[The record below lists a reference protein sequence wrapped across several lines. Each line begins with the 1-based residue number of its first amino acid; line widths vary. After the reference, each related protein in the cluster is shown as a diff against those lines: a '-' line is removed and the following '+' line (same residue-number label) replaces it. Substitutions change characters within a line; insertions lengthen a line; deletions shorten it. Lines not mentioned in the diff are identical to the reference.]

1 MNKRNLFT
9 IGGAAAF
16 GLALVALP
24 ASPARAQKPEDS
36 TVTRLQQKLDE
47 LQSKLQAQLE
57 SQQVQEAELAVT
69 DALMRALGPT
79 AGVRGLRI
87 TTDFPH
93 GLRIVVLES
102 VPVAVLVHGADR
114 VAVDAN
120 GSLLPRV
127 AADDL
132 NIVIAD
138 DGSGWLGVETHEVT
152 ADKAKE
158 LKLSAERGVVLGRI
172 VPDSPAA
179 KAGLKEND
187 VVTEINGQR
196 VEGAAQFRR
205 MIHEIPAGRSIQ
217 LTVWRDGRTQ
227 AISATLGKSEE
238 RHHAMKMVT
247 PSPGTFAFRMPEIP
261 EIPPMEWNGAMLAG
275 GQPRLGIDAED
286 LSGQLGAFFG
296 APDGEGILV
305 RDVNSGSPAEK
316 AGVKAGDVIT
326 SLNGDRIRTV
336 GDLREKLS
344 AKRDDKDRTVKLGVL
359 RNKSEISLAVELPA
373 AAARP
378 KRLVSRRTSI

>member
-9 IGGAAAF
+9 MGGAAVF

-24 ASPARAQKPEDS
+24 ASPARAQKPEET
-36 TVTRLQQKLDE
+36 TVTRLQQKIDE
-47 LQSKLQAQLE
+47 LQAKLQAQLE
-57 SQQVQEAELAVT
+57 SQQVQEAELAVR
-69 DALMRALGPT
+69 DALE
-79 AGVRGLRI
+79 
-87 TTDFPH
+87 
-93 GLRIVVLES
+93 ES
-102 VPVAVLVHGADR
+102 AQAIDQENQNPAQIEV
-114 VAVDAN
+114 
-120 GSLLPRV
+120 LPRV
-127 AADDL
+127 ASDDL
-132 NIVIAD
+132 NILIGD

-238 RHHAMKMVT
+238 RHHAMTMVT
-247 PSPGTFAFRMPEIP
+247 PTPGTFAFRMPEIP
-261 EIPPMEWNGAMLAG
+261 EIPPMEWNGGMLAG

-286 LSGQLGAFFG
+286 LSGQLGTFFG

-359 RNKSEISLAVELPA
+359 RNKSEISLTVELPA

>member
-1 MNKRNLFT
+1 MNKRNLLV
-9 IGGAAAF
+9 IGGAVAI
-16 GLALVALP
+16 GLVLMALP
-24 ASPARAQKPEDS
+24 ASSARPQKPSDS
-36 TVTRLQQKLDE
+36 TIARLQQRIDE
-47 LQSKLQAQLE
+47 LQAKLQAQLE
-57 SQQVQEAELAVT
+57 NGQNNVAELADA
-69 DALMRALGPT
+69 DALEESGQAVVIEDRDPT
-79 AGVRGLRI
+79 QIEVLPGI
-87 TTDFPH
+87 ETD
-93 GLRIVVLES
+93 
-102 VPVAVLVHGADR
+102 DR
-114 VAVDAN
+114 
-120 GSLLPRV
+120 
-127 AADDL
+127 
-132 NIVIAD
+132 NIVFGE
-138 DGSGWLGVETHEVT
+138 DGSSWLGVETHEVT

-158 LKLSAERGVVLGRI
+158 LKLSAERGVVLGKI

-227 AISATLGKSEE
+227 TISATLGKSEE
-238 RHHAMKMVT
+238 RHHAMRMMAPT
-247 PSPGTFAFRMPEIP
+247 PGTFAFRMPEIP
-261 EIPPMEWNGAMLAG
+261 EIPSMEWNGSMLLG

-316 AGVKAGDVIT
+316 AGVKAGDVII
-326 SLNGDRIRTV
+326 SLNGERIRSA
-336 GDLREKLS
+336 GELREKLS
-344 AKRDDKDRTVKLGVL
+344 AKREDKHRTVKLGVL
-359 RNKSEISLAVELPA
+359 RNKSEVSLTVELPEPA
-373 AAARP
+373 AHT

>member
-36 TVTRLQQKLDE
+36 TVARLQQKIDE
-47 LQSKLQAQLE
+47 LQAKLQAQLE
-57 SQQVQEAELAVT
+57 SQQVQEAELAVA
-69 DALMRALGPT
+69 DALE
-79 AGVRGLRI
+79 
-87 TTDFPH
+87 
-93 GLRIVVLES
+93 ES
-102 VPVAVLVHGADR
+102 AQAMVQENQEPAQIEV
-114 VAVDAN
+114 
-120 GSLLPRV
+120 LPRV
-127 AADDL
+127 ATDDL
-132 NIVIAD
+132 NILIGD

-205 MIHEIPAGRSIQ
+205 MIREIPAGRTIQ

-227 AISATLGKSEE
+227 TVSATLGKSEE
-238 RHHAMKMVT
+238 RRHAMKMAT
-247 PSPGTFAFRMPEIP
+247 PRPGTYAFRIP
-261 EIPPMEWNGAMLAG
+261 EIPDIPSMEWNGNMLFG
-275 GQPRLGIDAED
+275 DGPRLGIDAED

-305 RDVNSGSPAEK
+305 REVNSGSPAEK

-326 SLNGDRIRTV
+326 SLNGERIRTI
-336 GDLREKLS
+336 GELREKLS
-344 AKRDDKDRTVKLGVL
+344 AKRDEKDRTVKLGVL
-359 RNKSEISLAVELPA
+359 RNKSEVSLTVELPA
-373 AAARP
+373 PTERT
-378 KRLVSRRTSI
+378 KRFISHRTSI

>member
-1 MNKRNLFT
+1 MNKRNLLA
-9 IGGAAAF
+9 IGGAVAL
-16 GLALVALP
+16 GLVLMALP
-24 ASPARAQKPEDS
+24 ASSARPQKPGDS
-36 TVTRLQQKLDE
+36 KIARFEQRIDE
-47 LQSKLQAQLE
+47 LQAKLQAQLE
-57 SQQVQEAELAVT
+57 NGQNHVAELADA
-69 DALMRALGPT
+69 DALEESGQTVVIEDQEPT
-79 AGVRGLRI
+79 RI
-87 TTDFPH
+87 E
-93 GLRIVVLES
+93 VLPSIED
-102 VPVAVLVHGADR
+102 HE
-114 VAVDAN
+114 N
-120 GSLLPRV
+120 T
-127 AADDL
+127 
-132 NIVIAD
+132 VIGG
-138 DGSGWLGVETHEVT
+138 DGSSWLGVETHEVT

-158 LKLSAERGVVLGRI
+158 LKLSAERGVFLGKI

-227 AISATLGKSEE
+227 TISATLGKSEE
-238 RHHAMKMVT
+238 HHHAMKMVAPT
-247 PSPGTFAFRMPEIP
+247 PGTFAFRMPEIP
-261 EIPPMEWNGAMLAG
+261 EIPSMEWDGGRFLG

-316 AGVKAGDVIT
+316 AGVKAGDDII
-326 SLNGDRIRTV
+326 SLSGERIRSA
-336 GDLREKLS
+336 GELREKLS
-344 AKRDDKDRTVKLGVL
+344 AKREDKDRTVKLGVL
-359 RNKSEISLAVELPA
+359 RNKSEVSLTVELPA
-373 AAARP
+373 PAAHT

>member
-9 IGGAAAF
+9 IGGAPAF
-16 GLALVALP
+16 RQALVALP

-36 TVTRLQQKLDE
+36 TGTRLQQKLDE
-47 LQSKLQAQLE
+47 LQAKLQAQLE

-69 DALMRALGPT
+69 DALE
-79 AGVRGLRI
+79 
-87 TTDFPH
+87 
-93 GLRIVVLES
+93 ES
-102 VPVAVLVHGADR
+102 AQAVEEENQDPEV
-114 VAVDAN
+114 
-120 GSLLPRV
+120 LPRV
-127 AADDL
+127 ATDDL
-132 NIVIAD
+132 NILIGD

-238 RHHAMKMVT
+238 LHHAMTMVT
-247 PSPGTFAFRMPEIP
+247 ATPGTFNFRMPEIP
-261 EIPPMEWNGAMLAG
+261 EIPTMEWNGGMLAG
-275 GQPRLGIDAED
+275 GQPRLGIDSED
-286 LSGQLGAFFG
+286 LSGQLGAFSG

-326 SLNGDRIRTV
+326 SLNGERIRTV

-344 AKRDDKDRTVKLGVL
+344 AKREDKDRTVKLGVL
-359 RNKSEISLAVELPA
+359 RNKSEISLTVELPA

>member
-1 MNKRNLFT
+1 MNKRNLLT

-24 ASPARAQKPEDS
+24 ASRARAQKPEDS
-36 TVTRLQQKLDE
+36 TVTRLQQTIDE
-47 LQSKLQAQLE
+47 LQAKLQAQLE
-57 SQQVQEAELAVT
+57 SQQVQEAELARA
-69 DALMRALGPT
+69 DALE
-79 AGVRGLRI
+79 
-87 TTDFPH
+87 
-93 GLRIVVLES
+93 ES
-102 VPVAVLVHGADR
+102 AQAIEEENQDPVQIEV
-114 VAVDAN
+114 
-120 GSLLPRV
+120 LPRV
-127 AADDL
+127 ATDDL
-132 NIVIAD
+132 NILIGD

-247 PSPGTFAFRMPEIP
+247 PTPGTFAFRMPEIP
-261 EIPPMEWNGAMLAG
+261 EIPPMEWNGGMLAG

-359 RNKSEISLAVELPA
+359 RNKSEISLTVELPA